1 MEGGRIWLTRGA
13 HSCGKGCAQL
23 WKGARTGKARARMG
37 GEGGAHGSERGYT
50 QQGGEVRTGY
60 GKGTHG
66 WGWGRARW

>member
-37 GEGGAHGSERGYT
+37 GERGSP